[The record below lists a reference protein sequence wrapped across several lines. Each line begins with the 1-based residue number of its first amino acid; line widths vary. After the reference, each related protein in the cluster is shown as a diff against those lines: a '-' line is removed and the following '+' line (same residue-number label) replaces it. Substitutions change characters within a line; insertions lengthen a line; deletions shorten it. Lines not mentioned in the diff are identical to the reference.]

1 MKYRNKKECGT
12 SRKLLV
18 TYLSE
23 YKWRRKFGADP
34 FANIVRHIRSL
45 YVVCDL
51 ADPLPPVVIYDYVN
65 QRVGANDLAVERA
78 LVGANFEEA
87 ENEEDVDD
95 PAPIMN
101 VVQGAENTS
110 ASSDSSVRNLKLAEI
125 VPRRGRGRG
134 RTQRGNGGRRPLSAE
149 AGFNLGE
156 NENEEDV
163 DDPAPIMN
171 VVQGAENTSAS
182 SDSSARNLNQAEVV
196 PRRGRGRPRREPG
209 TRRPR
214 RRIQ

>member
-1 MKYRNKKECGT
+1 M
-12 SRKLLV
+12 
-18 TYLSE
+18 
-23 YKWRRKFGADP
+23 
-34 FANIVRHIRSL
+34 
-45 YVVCDL
+45 
-51 ADPLPPVVIYDYVN
+51 
-65 QRVGANDLAVERA
+65 GANDLAVERA

-87 ENEEDVDD
+87 KNEEDVDD

-110 ASSDSSVRNLKLAEI
+110 ASSDSSVRNLNRAEI
-125 VPRRGRGRG
+125 VPRRGRG

-182 SDSSARNLNQAEVV
+182 SDSSVRNLNQAEVV

-214 RRIQ
+214 RRIR